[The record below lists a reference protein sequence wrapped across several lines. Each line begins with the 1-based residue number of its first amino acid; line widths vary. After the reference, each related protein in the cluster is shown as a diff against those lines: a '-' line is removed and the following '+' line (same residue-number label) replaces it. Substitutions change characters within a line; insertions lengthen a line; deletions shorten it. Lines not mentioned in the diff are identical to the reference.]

1 MVATAAKARTRKRK
15 LVGAQKPRIS
25 VIPPG
30 QRHPQW
36 PEVVEFVERIGVT
49 LDKWQWLVL
58 RASLLR
64 QGGKWAA
71 FTVGVCAPRQN
82 GKDGIL
88 EVRELVGACILGE
101 KLQIHS
107 AHLADTSREHFR
119 RLDEMIDSSAYLSR
133 QVKHVWKG
141 SGHEVVEFVNGNRIR
156 FRTRTRTS
164 GRGLSGSPTYFNEAM
179 FIPEVSMSSILPV
192 ISAQPDPQVWYM
204 GSAVDQTE
212 QADGVAFARVRE
224 RALNGNHDRLAYFEW
239 SLDVETPDE
248 VSDEAAQDPKVWAQT
263 NPALGIR
270 ITPEYLEAEA
280 RELDARGFAVE
291 RLGVGDWPPTDG
303 SGTQVIPLGEM
314 GRAERRPGLGDCADA
329 RPGRPRFRHDP

>member
-15 LVGAQKPRIS
+15 LIGAQKPRIS

-133 QVKHVWKG
+133 KVKHVWKG

-164 GRGLSGSPTYFNEAM
+164 GRGLSAADLLQRGDVHPRGLD
-179 FIPEVSMSSILPV
+179 VV
-192 ISAQPDPQVWYM
+192 DPARDLGPARPAGLVH
-204 GSAVDQTE
+204 GPAVDQTE

-248 VSDEAAQDPKVWAQT
+248 VSDEAAKDPKVWAQT

-303 SGTQVIPLGEM
+303 SGTQVIPLRSGT
-314 GRAERRPGLGDCADA
+314 R
-329 RPGRPRFRHDP
+329 

>member
-1 MVATAAKARTRKRK
+1 
-15 LVGAQKPRIS
+15 
-25 VIPPG
+25 
-30 QRHPQW
+30 
-36 PEVVEFVERIGVT
+36 
-49 LDKWQWLVL
+49 
-58 RASLLR
+58 
-64 QGGKWAA
+64 
-71 FTVGVCAPRQN
+71 
-82 GKDGIL
+82 
-88 EVRELVGACILGE
+88 
-101 KLQIHS
+101 
-107 AHLADTSREHFR
+107 
-119 RLDEMIDSSAYLSR
+119 
-133 QVKHVWKG
+133 
-141 SGHEVVEFVNGNRIR
+141 
-156 FRTRTRTS
+156 
-164 GRGLSGSPTYFNEAM
+164 M

-248 VSDEAAQDPKVWAQT
+248 VEDETAQDPKVWAQT

-303 SGTQVIPLGEM
+303 SGTQVIPLEKWD
-314 GRAERRPGLGDCADA
+314 ALERRPGLGDGADA
-329 RPGRPRFRHDP
+329 RPGRPRLRHDPRPGDDDDRRLRLSRRRPPPDRGRRPPAADGLGARAAARARRAPPGRARLADADRARPARSCTAPRSSA